1 VTTPKPAVSFSFGV
15 LMKYIFMNTAFY
27 PPSQAF
33 GKIRQKATWLFK
45 IFFLLFLLVRFDVN
59 AFAQS
64 KKTTGKSSLAKI
76 RQTALHT
83 LKASQNAIWFQKNE
97 GQFGSYDIL
106 YGFLT
111 RFGSM
116 GVYNNKLRVVTR
128 QMDESKEKGKQI
140 VDITFPGSLPAWTV
154 EPGKTS
160 TVKGSY
166 NTKDSTIIAPIFD
179 EITLRNVYQGID
191 LRLYSGEKGALEFD
205 WLVAKAGDYRKIKLN
220 FTGQDSVTLNN
231 EGDVVLNMKYED
243 MTILI
248 PETYQVING
257 HKTVFE
263 TGMTKAKQAN
273 TFQYDIAGNINT
285 ALPLVIDP
293 VMMWS
298 TYMHNNTSTFDEY
311 LYTIAVNTASEVYAC
326 GLTSEAMNNSYLSG
340 VAPGFL
346 STYNYAAKASG
357 AQQSGILY
365 KLNAKG
371 TLITAWTYTGM
382 TNNIPVDMGIF
393 PNNRVLIVY
402 QTDTVQIYSAD
413 LTTRYYNDVI
423 SAGVAT
429 NVTSYQSQTIIDN
442 DVFYLGGVASSALP
456 LSIVP
461 STAPDNAI
469 LQDEGI
475 ILRITGATTSPT
487 AAWGTY
493 IGGST
498 NETFTAIAA
507 TPDKTKIAFAV
518 HIDGGGTS
526 FPSLVKPVDN
536 IITGSEL
543 LIGNFDVGA
552 ATTKFNMLSF
562 LGGSSNEGKLSTG
575 TNAALVTADN
585 NFFYVAGNT
594 TSTDFPG
601 KASGVQSVHGA
612 NPTMYD
618 QFLSQI
624 PLLGSAG
631 TGFIS
636 TYNGGDAND
645 IVGGLV
651 LDLRTKDVLL
661 FGSTE
666 STDFPVLNT
675 SLYSPFYQAI
685 HGSTTDGLL
694 DISYTV
700 FANGLTSRKFSSF
713 IGGAQNDYLGSTGK
727 LKGAG
732 HFQYNPTNGLTYIGT
747 TIHSDETTLPTQ
759 WMSDI
764 PGFDKS
770 IPTATKTKDSHFIF
784 SMNPNTDDFG
794 DAPLSYDG
802 VAAASSAVS
811 FFNIRIGAETD
822 AEQAANN
829 SALANGDD
837 LQNYG
842 SDDDEDGIGFVPP
855 IATGATTY
863 SVTVSVFNNTGS
875 PAYLAGWIDT
885 DGNGVFDTN
894 EYASVTVAS
903 SAVQQTMVLNFTGLP
918 AFTTTTGLTYLRVR
932 LANVPLASSAATGA
946 FGKGEVEDY
955 VVLQTLLLPI
965 FLQKFTATPQDD
977 NVLLNWLVSPVNDVA
992 QYELQRGTSIN
1003 DFKKIASL
1011 SATDKVG
1018 YSWLDVNP
1026 FTGVNYYRLKITS
1039 KDGTIRYSGV
1049 QIISFSKNIPVTV
1062 YPNPANNLLN
1072 ILMGSFFT
1080 RQGTISFLSMD
1091 GKLLT
1096 QKKINNFTRVENI
1109 DVSHYP
1115 PGQYLLRIICGDTV
1129 TVKKIKVAEH

>member
-1 VTTPKPAVSFSFGV
+1 
-15 LMKYIFMNTAFY
+15 MNTIFY
-27 PPSQAF
+27 PQSHGCSSRLQNA
-33 GKIRQKATWLFK
+33 GRLFRAG
-45 IFFLLFLLVRFDVN
+45 FLLVLLVN
-59 AFAQS
+59 IKTAAVAQN
-64 KKTTGKSSLAKI
+64 KRTTGKSSIAKI

-83 LKASQNAIWFQKNE
+83 LKTSRNTIWFQKNA
-97 GQFGSYDIL
+97 GQFGSNDIL

-111 RFGSM
+111 SFGSM

-128 QMDESKEKGKQI
+128 QVADSKEKGKQI

-154 EPGKTS
+154 QPGMIS
-160 TVKGSY
+160 AVKGSY
-166 NTKDSTIIAPIFD
+166 NTKDSTIVAPIFN
-179 EITLRNVYQGID
+179 EITLKNVYPGIN
-191 LRLYSGEKGALEFD
+191 LRLYAGEKGALEFD
-205 WLVAKAGDYRKIKLN
+205 WLISRADDYKKIKLH
-220 FTGQDSVTLNN
+220 FTGQDSVTLN
-231 EGDVVLNMKYED
+231 EHGSVVLNMKYED
-243 MTILI
+243 MTILV
-248 PETYQVING
+248 PETYQVTNG
-257 HKTVFE
+257 HKAVFE
-263 TGMTKAKQAN
+263 TGIVEAKEAN

-346 STYNYAAKASG
+346 STYNYAAKPSG

-382 TNNIPVDMGIF
+382 TNNVPVDMGIF

-402 QTDTVQIYSAD
+402 QTDTVQIYSGD
-413 LTTRYYNDVI
+413 LTIRYYNGDI
-423 SAGVAT
+423 SADVAN

-442 DVFYLGGVASSALP
+442 DVFYLGGVAGTALP

-461 STAPDNAI
+461 SNAPDNTL

-475 ILRITGATTSPT
+475 ILRITGATGTPV

-493 IGGST
+493 AGGST

-518 HIDGGGTS
+518 HIDGGGNS

-536 IITGSEL
+536 IIAGSEL
-543 LIGNFDVGA
+543 LIGNFDVA
-552 ATTKFNMLSF
+552 AAPTKFNMLSF
-562 LGGSSNEGKLSTG
+562 LGGSSNEGKLATG

-601 KASGVQSVHGA
+601 KASGVQSVHGTNA
-612 NPTMYD
+612 TLYD

-624 PLLGSAG
+624 PLPGSAS

-666 STDFPVLNT
+666 STDFPVFNT
-675 SLYSPFYQAI
+675 SLYSPFYQDI
-685 HGSTTDGLL
+685 HGATTDGLL

-700 FANGLTSRKFSSF
+700 FANGLTTRKFSSF

-770 IPTATKTKDSHFIF
+770 IPAATKSKDSHFIF

-802 VAAASSAVS
+802 ASAASSAVS

-822 AEQAANN
+822 AEHEANN
-829 SALANGDD
+829 SVLANGDD

-842 SDDDEDGIGFVPP
+842 SDDDEDGISFVPP

-875 PAYLAGWIDT
+875 PVYLAGWIDT
-885 DGNGVFDTN
+885 DGNGIFDTN

-903 SAVQQTMVLNFTGLP
+903 STVQQTLVLNFTGLP

-932 LANVPLASSAATGA
+932 IANVPLASSAATGS

-955 VVLQTLLLPI
+955 VALQTLLLPV
-965 FLQKFTATPQDD
+965 FLQKFTATPQDE
-977 NVLLNWLVSPVNDVA
+977 NVLLNWLVSSGNDVA
-992 QYELQRGTSIN
+992 QYEIQRGTGIT
-1003 DFKKIASL
+1003 DFKKIGTL
-1011 SATDKVG
+1011 SANDKLR

-1026 FTGVNYYRLKITS
+1026 FTGVNYYRLKITG
-1039 KDGTIRYSGV
+1039 KDKTIRYSAL
-1049 QIISFSKNIPVTV
+1049 QIINFSKNIPVTI
-1062 YPNPANNLLN
+1062 YPNPANSLVNVLT
-1072 ILMGSFFT
+1072 GSFFT

-1115 PGQYLLRIICGDTV
+1115 PGQYLLRITCGDTI
-1129 TVKKIKVAEH
+1129 TVKKIKLAEH